1 LLVLFF
7 VEGEYE
13 QNDICIGVPCIIGKN
28 GVEEIIEIELNDKE
42 KATFAK
48 SAEAVRAMNDAEIN
62 FSLIIWHIINEDCTL
77 QSF

>member
-1 LLVLFF
+1 LFCF

-42 KATFAK
+42 KQRLLKVQRQF
-48 SAEAVRAMNDAEIN
+48 SNERCAEIN
-62 FSLIIWHIINEDCTL
+62 FTNNLAYN
-77 QSF
+77 

>member
-28 GVEEIIEIELNDKE
+28 GVEEIIEIELNDK
-42 KATFAK
+42 KK
-48 SAEAVRAMNDAEIN
+48 QRLLKCRAVRAMNDALKSI
-62 FSLIIWHIINEDCTL
+62 LA
-77 QSF
+77 